1 VTGVQ
6 LGLDP
11 FEHRVLRL
19 DKALQIKGIV
29 LISASHAEA
38 L

>member
-1 VTGVQ
+1 VAGIQ

-11 FEHRVLRL
+11 FEHRVLCL
-19 DKALQIKGIV
+19 DKALQIKVIV